1 MVGNILYCNSFNY
14 LVHIW
19 CEIKKIK
26 IAKAGFGHL
35 KIGKHGL
42 YAVYNKMYDAYG
54 FDTMKDAISS
64 VYDFVI
70 GLAF

>member
-1 MVGNILYCNSFNY
+1 M
-14 LVHIW
+14 
-19 CEIKKIK
+19 
-26 IAKAGFGHL
+26 